1 MEVSDEF
8 SAFIF
13 MGRVFEWAYVVLSFI
28 CWSRA
33 DSLCDLPT
41 FEINTSEVQIRK
53 PGGGGGGGGKGRGQ
67 E

>member
-1 MEVSDEF
+1 MEVSDGF

-33 DSLCDLPT
+33 ICDLPT

-53 PGGGGGGGGKGRGQ
+53 PEGGRGGEGRGQ